1 VGGDGMLAA
10 NTIKTVADLK
20 GKTVAV
26 NQGSV
31 SEWFLAQVLKVNGL
45 SLKDVTE
52 KNMKSGEAGAAF
64 VAGRVDVAVTW
75 EPWLSKAK
83 ARTDGHILVSSKEYP
98 DLIMD
103 SFAFRKDFVQKYPD
117 TVKDF
122 MKAYYDTYAWMQQNQ
137 AEALKIIGDAV
148 GENSDD
154 VKADLGTLT
163 LFDLA
168 TGKQVM
174 GTSSNH
180 GKIYDNVKAAADFWK
195 AQGKIDTTVNP
206 SDAVDPS
213 FINSL

>member
-1 VGGDGMLAA
+1 
-10 NTIKTVADLK
+10 
-20 GKTVAV
+20 
-26 NQGSV
+26 
-31 SEWFLAQVLKVNGL
+31 
-45 SLKDVTE
+45 
-52 KNMKSGEAGAAF
+52 
-64 VAGRVDVAVTW
+64 
-75 EPWLSKAK
+75 
-83 ARTDGHILVSSKEYP
+83 
-98 DLIMD
+98 MD

-195 AQGKIDTTVNP
+195 TQGKVDTTVNP

-213 FINSL
+213 FINGL